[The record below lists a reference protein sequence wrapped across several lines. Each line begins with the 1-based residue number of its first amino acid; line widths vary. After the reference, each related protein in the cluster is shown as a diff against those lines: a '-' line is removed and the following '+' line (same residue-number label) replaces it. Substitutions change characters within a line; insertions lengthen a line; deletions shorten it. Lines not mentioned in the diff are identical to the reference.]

1 MELKQV
7 SYLLFLLYYGWLT
20 LMVLITSE
28 IYLKILKWIYLF
40 VHDFFEER
48 LDFKQ
53 KYGIIKMLQHLHFN
67 PSSALTLW
75 RPATPVFQT
84 GLGRSPLAI

>member
-7 SYLLFLLYYGWLT
+7 SHLLFLLLFFVTNVDG
-20 LMVLITSE
+20 INN
-28 IYLKILKWIYLF
+28 KWNLFENFEMNLF

-53 KYGIIKMLQHLHFN
+53 KYTAIKMLQHLHFN
-67 PSSALTLW
+67 PSSALTLS
-75 RPATPVFQT
+75 RPATPVSQT
-84 GLGRSPLAI
+84 GLGRRPLAI

>member
-1 MELKQV
+1 MIDIDGINNKWN
-7 SYLLFLLYYGWLT
+7 LFENFE
-20 LMVLITSE
+20 VN
-28 IYLKILKWIYLF
+28 LF

-75 RPATPVFQT
+75 RPATPVSQT